1 MNTTVGLMDD
11 QRLFLKTL
19 GLFINSLPDFQVSLY
34 ASEGTELLN
43 LLRLTEEKPNIL
55 IINVSTSLK
64 DGIELVS
71 EIKKYYPE
79 IKIIALS
86 MIEDVQ
92 NIIGMMGAG
101 CCTYL
106 LKTMHSDDLELAL
119 QEVSGKGHYNNYSVR
134 LAYHEA
140 ANAKQLDLKERE
152 REFLALACSDLTYQ
166 EIAEKMFL
174 SFKTIDGYRAGLFGK
189 FQVKSRVGL
198 ILEAIRQK
206 LVLL

>member
-1 MNTTVGLMDD
+1 
-11 QRLFLKTL
+11 
-19 GLFINSLPDFQVSLY
+19 
-34 ASEGTELLN
+34 LL
-43 LLRLTEEKPNIL
+43 
-55 IINVSTSLK
+55 INVSMSLK

-79 IKIIALS
+79 IKVIALS
-86 MIEDVQ
+86 MIENVQ

-119 QEVSGKGHYNNYSVR
+119 QEVSRKGHYSNYSVR